1 MGFEPGG
8 SLLWAVRKDRAL
20 VLFAMGEA
28 GPRPVPSSANGYRVD
43 VVSEAG
49 DLALVRDPS
58 GLAHLFAIGRP
69 DRPPHPLV
77 GLDHAVKYVQTSRD
91 LSLMVAAAS
100 KPSKPILLEPLVNET
115 DLSRPTEPSPVSIW
129 DLAQEPARRLTLRS
143 EIGPIFAARVTRDGR
158 WLLAAGERGNAVR
171 DGSATPPTERRYPPG
186 AFFSF
191 FGEIP
196 ESRDF
201 QVASGQGQLFLVN
214 LTDPTAAPLALAT
227 DVDEF
232 AVDPAGDRVAT
243 LAPSGELRV
252 YRLRA
257 AGRSMSEQL
266 RPLLDESEAVLG
278 RNLTELEWTQ
288 YLPHTPYAKTF
299 PRLPGPYD
307 WDIPSGT
314 PDAPRSD

>member
-77 GLDHAVKYVQTSRD
+77 GLDHAVKYLQTSRD

-115 DLSRPTEPSPVSIW
+115 DLSRPTEPSAVSI
-129 DLAQEPARRLTLRS
+129 
-143 EIGPIFAARVTRDGR
+143 
-158 WLLAAGERGNAVR
+158 
-171 DGSATPPTERRYPPG
+171 
-186 AFFSF
+186 
-191 FGEIP
+191 
-196 ESRDF
+196 
-201 QVASGQGQLFLVN
+201 
-214 LTDPTAAPLALAT
+214 
-227 DVDEF
+227 
-232 AVDPAGDRVAT
+232 
-243 LAPSGELRV
+243 
-252 YRLRA
+252 
-257 AGRSMSEQL
+257 
-266 RPLLDESEAVLG
+266 
-278 RNLTELEWTQ
+278 
-288 YLPHTPYAKTF
+288 
-299 PRLPGPYD
+299 
-307 WDIPSGT
+307 
-314 PDAPRSD
+314 